1 MDRFQERRKTGMQRR
16 TSLAQVPI
24 LRSSPRSESI
34 IGVLGEHDLGGSLED
49 TQGDGKV
56 PQHLPNI

>member
-1 MDRFQERRKTGMQRR
+1 MQRR